1 MTDFDILIIGGGLVG
16 ASLAVALRQSPL
28 RIGVIEAVPLA
39 ASSQPSYDDR
49 TLALAYGSKQIFDS
63 IGCWRDIAPEATP
76 IERIHISDRGH
87 FGVTRLSAAESGLP
101 ALGYVVP
108 NRALGVV
115 LMKSLQAS
123 KNIEWLCPAEMRE
136 ISIHSGHAT
145 VTITGVPSP
154 LTGGEAETGKG
165 PVDLFPAERVREPSA
180 HPGQTRQDG
189 GGRDRA
195 HAPSHLHPNPPP
207 SRGRESDSHS
217 RNSMNKTL
225 TARLVIAADGAH
237 SAVRAALGIEAE
249 RTEYCQSAIVTT
261 VTAGEP
267 HGNTAYERFTD
278 TGPLALLPL
287 TDNRCAVVWSAKAEE
302 VSTITGWSDAGFL
315 AQLQDRFG
323 DRLGTFTR
331 LGKRSTY
338 PLMLTRVKEH
348 VRERLALIG
357 NAAHTVHPVA
367 GQGFNLGLR
376 DVAVMAEILTDALR
390 NGEDIGGLAALRRY
404 ADWRVRDN
412 RVTAGFTNG
421 LIRMFSNNAFPLTFM
436 RNAGLIA
443 VDLLPGVKRRFV
455 RVTSGLAGKLPRL
468 ARGLPL

>member
-87 FGVTRLSAAESGLP
+87 FGVTRLSSAESGLP

-154 LTGGEAETGKG
+154 LTGEG
-165 PVDLFPAERVREPSA
+165 
-180 HPGQTRQDG
+180 QDG

-195 HAPSHLHPNPPP
+195 HAPSHPHPNPPP

-421 LIRMFSNNAFPLTFM
+421 LIRMFSNNAFPLTFV